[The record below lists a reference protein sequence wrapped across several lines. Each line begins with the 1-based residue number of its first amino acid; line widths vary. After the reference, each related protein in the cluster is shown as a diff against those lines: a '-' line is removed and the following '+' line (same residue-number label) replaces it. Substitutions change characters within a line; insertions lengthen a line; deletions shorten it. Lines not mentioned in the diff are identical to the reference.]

1 MLHAMA
7 ATEQPARDDTRT
19 DRKEIFV
26 VHGRD
31 EGPKEAV
38 AGFLRDLTGRRPV
51 IFHEQ
56 VSGGATIIEKLER
69 LANIAAYAVVIATG
83 GDLGRLAT
91 ATEDQPRARQNVIL
105 ELGYFFGVLGRQNVA
120 LLHETGVERPSDTD
134 GLAHIE
140 LDGGRQWRVSLAN
153 ELEAAGFEID
163 RAALR

>member
-1 MLHAMA
+1 
-7 ATEQPARDDTRT
+7 
-19 DRKEIFV
+19 
-26 VHGRD
+26 
-31 EGPKEAV
+31 
-38 AGFLRDLTGRRPV
+38 V

-69 LANIAAYAVVIATG
+69 LANTAAYAVVIATG
-83 GDLGRLAT
+83 DDLGRLAT

-105 ELGYFFGVLGRQNVA
+105 ELGYFFGLLGRQNVA

>member
-91 ATEDQPRARQNVIL
+91 ATEDQPRARQNVIF
-105 ELGYFFGVLGRQNVA
+105 ELGYFEPSRVSYTLGVL
-120 LLHETGVERPSDTD
+120 
-134 GLAHIE
+134 
-140 LDGGRQWRVSLAN
+140 
-153 ELEAAGFEID
+153 
-163 RAALR
+163 